1 MKSPT
6 IKTLAAAALLASAHT
21 AQAIPADTKYIDATA
36 KWMVHLDID
45 ALMDSSVA
53 QHALETNPHLSGQK
67 LKALQTLTGIDIE
80 KGLHGITIFGNGEP
94 DNGVVIVH
102 AQAKQ
107 ENLVSFVQLNDK
119 YQSKEH
125 NGHTI
130 HSFPDDK
137 KPGKRISACFMPGN
151 KIVFGQKTGL
161 VEQGIDLLSGDR
173 PAINSNGEMEELGNF
188 QDYPVLLAYGDFS
201 ALHKNKNPKKAAA
214 FQQAKRLGVSLGEEE
229 GHVKGMLGIVTENAE
244 TALQVENFLR
254 GIIAM
259 GMLSQENN
267 PALAT
272 LASAVQVK
280 RKESTLVGLEVEIA
294 TKKLIEI
301 GETLNKGKKKH
312 KAKAPKTE
320 AAE

>member
-1 MKSPT
+1 MKPTT
-6 IKTLAAAALLASAHT
+6 IKTLAAAALLATAHST
-21 AQAIPADTKYIDATA
+21 AQALPADTKYIDATA

-45 ALMDSSVA
+45 ALLDSSVA

-80 KGLHGITIFGNGEP
+80 KGLHGITVFGNGEP
-94 DNGVVIVH
+94 DNGVIIVH
-102 AQAKQ
+102 AKAKQ
-107 ENLVSFVQLNDK
+107 DNLVSFVQLNDK

-125 NGHTI
+125 NGQTI

-137 KPGKRISACFMPGN
+137 KPGKRISACFLPGD
-151 KIVFGQKTGL
+151 KIVFAQQTKW
-161 VEQGIDLLSGDR
+161 VELGIDLLKGER
-173 PAINSNGEMEELGNF
+173 PAINSNSEMEEIGDF

-214 FQQAKRLGVSLGEEE
+214 FQQAKRLGLSIGEVE
-229 GHVKGMLGIVTENAE
+229 GRVKGMLGIVTENAE
-244 TALQVENFLR
+244 TALQIENFLR

-272 LASAVQVK
+272 LASSVQVK
-280 RKESTLVGLEVEIA
+280 RNESTLVGVEVDIP
-294 TKKLIEI
+294 TQRLIEI
-301 GETLNKGKKKH
+301 GETLNKGKKK
-312 KAKAPKTE
+312 KKAPKAE
-320 AAE
+320 AQE